1 MLDAVVIGAG
11 QAGLGASYYL
21 TQRGLSH
28 IVLERGRIGETWRRQ
43 RWDSFALN
51 TPNWLNALPGAPYD
65 GPAPDGFAD
74 APSLADAFTAYA
86 ERFALPVGTGV
97 EVLSVVADADANG
110 FLVGTQ
116 SYAGATS
123 SVSARNVVVAAG
135 ILHRPAIPAFASRL
149 PATIAPLHAV
159 DYRNPDA
166 LPPGAVV
173 VVGSAQSGCQI
184 AEDLSD
190 AGRRVYLATGRSG
203 RIPRRYRGRDID
215 EWLWDM
221 GDFDVTPVALGDPAA
236 MCVAQPQVSGVGR
249 LGHTLSL
256 QSLAA
261 DGVTLLGRL
270 TDIDGQALMFDD
282 SLADNIRFADDKSAA
297 VKREIDAY
305 IDGQEID
312 APPAETDAADR
323 PWTGA
328 AEVVSPSRL
337 DLRAARVST
346 LIWCTGFRAAFPWLH
361 LPVLDA
367 DGRPLHRDGVSPV
380 PGLYFLGFPW
390 LRKRKSGIICGVAED
405 AAVIVDHI
413 AARRCGV
420 A

>member
-21 TQRGLSH
+21 TRHGLSH

-43 RWDSFALN
+43 RWDAFALN

-65 GPAPDGFAD
+65 GPAPDGFDD
-74 APSLADAFTAYA
+74 ALSLADAFAAYA

-97 EVLSVVADADANG
+97 EVTSVRAEVGTDG
-110 FLVGTQ
+110 FLVDTQ
-116 SYAGATS
+116 SYAGARST
-123 SVSARNVVVAAG
+123 VAARNVVVAAG
-135 ILHRPAIPAFASRL
+135 VQHRPRVPAFASKL
-149 PATIAPLHAV
+149 PATVTQLHAAS
-159 DYRNPDA
+159 YRNAAA

-184 AEDLSD
+184 AEDLSG

-221 GDFDVTPVALGDPAA
+221 GDFEVAPAA
-236 MCVAQPQVSGVGR
+236 LDDPSAMRVAQPQVSGVGR

-261 DGVTLLGRL
+261 ADVTLLGRL
-270 TDIDGQALMFDD
+270 TDIDGHLLLFDN
-282 SLADNIRFADDKSAA
+282 SLADNIRFADEKSAA
-297 VKREIDAY
+297 VKRNVDAY
-305 IDGQEID
+305 IADAGID
-312 APPAETDAADR
+312 APPPGTDAADR
-323 PWTGA
+323 PWRDLDG
-328 AEVVSPSRL
+328 VQSPSRL
-337 DLRAARVST
+337 DLLAARVST
-346 LIWCTGFRAAFPWLH
+346 LIWCTGFRADFPWLH

-367 DGRPLHRDGVSPV
+367 DGQPAHHDGASPV

-390 LRKRKSGIICGVAED
+390 LRKRKSGIICGIAED
-405 AAVIVDHI
+405 AAVIVDRV
-413 AARRCGV
+413 AARRAC
-420 A
+420 AA

>member
-28 IVLERGRIGETWRRQ
+28 MVLERGRIGETWRRQ
-43 RWDSFALN
+43 RWDAFALN

-74 APSLADAFTAYA
+74 APSLADAFAAYA

-97 EVLSVVADADANG
+97 EVTSVRADAGAEG
-110 FLVGTQ
+110 FLVDTQ
-116 SYAGATS
+116 SYAGARAT
-123 SVSARNVVVAAG
+123 VAARNLVVAAG
-135 ILHRPAIPAFASRL
+135 VQHRPRVPACASKL
-149 PATIAPLHAV
+149 PTTVIRLHAAS
-159 DYRNPDA
+159 YRNAAA

-184 AEDLSD
+184 AEDLSA

-221 GDFDVTPVALGDPAA
+221 GDFEVTPAELDDPSVLR
-236 MCVAQPQVSGVGR
+236 VAQPQVSGLGR

-270 TDIDGQALMFDD
+270 TDIDGHDLVFDD
-282 SLADNIRFADDKSAA
+282 SLADNIRFADEKSAA
-297 VKREIDAY
+297 VKRDVDAHIDFL
-305 IDGQEID
+305 GID
-312 APPAETDAADR
+312 APPAEVDAADR
-323 PWTGA
+323 PWTDA
-328 AEVVSPSRL
+328 SETVSPARL
-337 DLRAARVST
+337 DLRDARVST
-346 LIWCTGFRAAFPWLH
+346 LIWCTGFRPDFPWLH

-367 DGRPLHRDGVSPV
+367 DGRPRHRDGVSPV
-380 PGLYFLGFPW
+380 PGLYFLGVPW
-390 LRKRKSGIICGVAED
+390 LRKRKSGLVCGVAED
-405 AAVIVDHI
+405 AAVIVDHV
-413 AARRCGV
+413 AARR
-420 A
+420 ANAA